1 MHECPR
7 CGQACDCIGDDLW
20 NVAEAEFC
28 ECDCEDED
36 FCDFDGDDDFGYTV
50 GSDNCNTGDAG
61 EGAG

>member
-20 NVAEAEFC
+20 NAAEAEFC

-36 FCDFDGDDDFGYTV
+36 FCDFDGDDDFGY
-50 GSDNCNTGDAG
+50 NLTGDAR
-61 EGAG
+61 ED